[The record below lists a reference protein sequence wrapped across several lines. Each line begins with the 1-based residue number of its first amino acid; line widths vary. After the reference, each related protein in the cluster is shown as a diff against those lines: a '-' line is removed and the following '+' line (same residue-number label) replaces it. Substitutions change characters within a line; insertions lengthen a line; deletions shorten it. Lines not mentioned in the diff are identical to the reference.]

1 MGVSRDFALDIPHYI
16 GYHIV
21 GNTLNLQDEL
31 STENVYCKEHK
42 IEKEQ
47 IVSQDPNVMPGT
59 LVFAGTRVPVESLIQ
74 HIVAGESLGLFL
86 EDFPTVSREQ
96 VVAYLHKTLEF
107 AHARVA

>member
-1 MGVSRDFALDIPHYI
+1 M
-16 GYHIV
+16 
-21 GNTLNLQDEL
+21 
-31 STENVYCKEHK
+31 YCREHK
-42 IEKEQ
+42 TEKEQ
-47 IVSQDPNVMPGT
+47 IVSQDPKVMHGT

-74 HIVAGESLGLFL
+74 HLVAGNSLDLFL